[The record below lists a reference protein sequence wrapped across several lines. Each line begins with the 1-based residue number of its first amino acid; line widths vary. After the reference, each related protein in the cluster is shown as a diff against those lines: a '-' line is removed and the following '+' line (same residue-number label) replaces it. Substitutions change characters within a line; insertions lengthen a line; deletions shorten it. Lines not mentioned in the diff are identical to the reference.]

1 MRILAVI
8 LSLVICFQAG
18 FAQTVTESASD
29 SDTMLF
35 SKDFFDRSEPLDLE
49 LAFDIKKFMTE
60 KSDSEYLPAKL
71 KYYSAD
77 NNIIEKEVRI
87 KARGEFRR
95 NTCQFPPYWL
105 NIKKSNV
112 NNDHLSEAKKVKVV
126 THCKDS
132 RAVGYEDY
140 VLREYLIYKMYNIIT
155 EYSFRVRLLNI
166 KYTDTGRNN
175 KTYNKLAFMIE
186 PEERM
191 AERLE
196 AYPLEMD
203 DIKFSLTDT
212 IMTVTMSIFN
222 YMIGNTDYSI
232 SGRHNI
238 KLLTLKDYTKPDP
251 VPVPYDFDFAGLVN
265 AFYANPRPELGIESV
280 TERYFYGICRS
291 DNLYTIVLDIFIDKK
306 EEIYELLET
315 FEPLHKRSRREI
327 IKYIDEFYKEI
338 DKDDFIEN
346 RLRTTCE

>member
-1 MRILAVI
+1 MRILIVI
-8 LSLVICFQAG
+8 LSIVVYFQTG
-18 FAQTVTESASD
+18 FAQPVTDSAAD
-29 SDTMLF
+29 SDTILF
-35 SKDFFDRSEPLDLE
+35 PKDFFDQSEILNLE

-71 KYYSAD
+71 IYHSAD
-77 NNIIEKEVRI
+77 QNIIEKEVRI

-95 NTCQFPPYWL
+95 NTCPFPPYWL
-105 NIKKSNV
+105 NIKNSNV
-112 NNDHLSEAKKVKVV
+112 NNDHLFEAKKVKVV
-126 THCKDS
+126 AHCKDS
-132 RAVGYEDY
+132 RAVDYEDY
-140 VLREYLIYKMYNIIT
+140 LIREYLIYKMYNIIT
-155 EYSFRVRLLNI
+155 DYSFRVRLLNI

-175 KTYNKLAFMIE
+175 KTYEKLAFMIE
-186 PEERM
+186 PEKAM

-212 IMTVTMSIFN
+212 VMTVTMSIFN

-265 AFYANPRPELGIESV
+265 AFYANPRPELGIEDV
-280 TERYFYGICRS
+280 TERYFYGICRT
-291 DNLYTIVLDIFIDKK
+291 DNLYNIVLDIYKDKQ
-306 EEIYELLET
+306 EEIYELLES

-327 IKYIDEFYKEI
+327 IKYIDDFYKEI
-338 DKDDFIEN
+338 EKPDFIEVH
-346 RLRTTCE
+346 LRSTCE

>member
-1 MRILAVI
+1 MRILTII
-8 LSLVICFQAG
+8 LSIVIYCQVG
-18 FAQTVTESASD
+18 FTQTEIESSAL
-29 SDTMLF
+29 SDTILF
-35 SKDFFDRSEPLDLE
+35 PKDFFDQNEILNLE
-49 LAFDIKKFMTE
+49 LAFDIKNFMTE

-71 KYYSAD
+71 AYYSPYND
-77 NNIIEKEVRI
+77 RIEKEVRI

-95 NTCQFPPYWL
+95 NTCPFPPYWL
-105 NIKKSNV
+105 NIKKSNI

-132 RAVGYEDY
+132 RAVDYEDY
-140 VLREYLIYKMYNIIT
+140 ILREYLIYKMYNIIT
-155 EYSFRVRLLNI
+155 DYSFRVRLLNI
-166 KYTDTGRNN
+166 KYIDTGRNN
-175 KTYNKLAFMIE
+175 KTYEKLAFMIE
-186 PEERM
+186 PEIRM

-238 KLLTLKDYTKPDP
+238 KLLTFKDYKKPAP

-265 AFYANPRPELGIESV
+265 AFYANPRPELGIEDV
-280 TERYFYGICRS
+280 TERYFYGMCRT
-291 DNLYTIVLDIFIDKK
+291 DNLYNIVLDIYKDKQEK
-306 EEIYELLET
+306 IYELLET
-315 FEPLHKRSRREI
+315 FEPLDKRSRREI
-327 IKYIDEFYKEI
+327 LKYIDEFYKEI
-338 DKDDFIEN
+338 EKPDFIESK
-346 RLRTTCE
+346 LRTTCE